1 MGPNYQTMSDG
12 CKVYVGN
19 LTNSIDERDMQ
30 DCFGKFGSIR
40 NVWIAR
46 NPPGFAFVT
55 FEDPKDAEDCV
66 KDMDGQELDRERLT
80 DAGQRCRVEVSHGRS
95 KGSGGDRGG
104 GGGDR
109 GGDRGGGDRGGDRRG
124 GGDRRSPPRRDDR
137 DRGYDRRDDR
147 GRDRSRSRSGGRRER
162 SPRRSRS
169 RSR

>member
-1 MGPNYQTMSDG
+1 MADG

-19 LTNSIDERDMQ
+19 LCNNIDERDVQ
-30 DCFGKFGSIR
+30 DAFGKFGAIR

-66 KDMDGQELDRERLT
+66 KDTDGTELDREKLT
-80 DAGQRCRVEVSHGRS
+80 DPGQRVRVEVSHGRS
-95 KGSGGDRGG
+95 KGGGGDRGG
-104 GGGDR
+104 GGGGRDRRDDDR
-109 GGDRGGGDRGGDRRG
+109 G
-124 GGDRRSPPRRDDR
+124 RRDDR
-137 DRGYDRRDDR
+137 RDDRGYDRRDDRDR
-147 GRDRSRSRSGGRRER
+147 GRDRSRSRSRGRDDRRRE

>member
-30 DCFGKFGSIR
+30 DCFGKFGAIR

-66 KDMDGQELDRERLT
+66 KDTDGTELDREKLT
-80 DAGQRCRVEVSHGRS
+80 DPGQRVRVEVSHGRS
-95 KGSGGDRGG
+95 KG

-109 GGDRGGGDRGGDRRG
+109 GGR
-124 GGDRRSPPRRDDR
+124 
-137 DRGYDRRDDR
+137 DRRDDR
-147 GRDRSRSRSGGRRER
+147 GRDRSRSRSRGRDDRRRE

-169 RSR
+169 RS